1 MPAGSEAPPPK
12 LPHTFRPLGVRFA
25 VFVFGGMLLA
35 VCLVAWFALPAH
47 IRAEFSLL
55 ERLTGGFFALVLAV
69 IAAGLARCRLVAR
82 EDGVTIVNGYRKRSF
97 HWNQLVAITLR
108 PGGPWA
114 VIDLSDGTAVSA
126 MAIQSA
132 DGGRATA
139 QVRAVRALINQQ
151 QGRPSRND

>member
-1 MPAGSEAPPPK
+1 
-12 LPHTFRPLGVRFA
+12 VRFA

-35 VCLVAWFALPAH
+35 VCLAAWFSLPAH
-47 IRAEFSLL
+47 IRGEFSVL
-55 ERLTGGFFALVLAV
+55 ERAIVAAFGLALAV

-82 EDGVTIVNGYRKRSF
+82 EDGVTVVNGYRKRDF

-114 VIDLSDGTAVSA
+114 VIDLSDGTTVSA
-126 MAIQSA
+126 MAIQSS
-132 DGGRATA
+132 DGPRALA

-151 QGRPSRND
+151 SQPSQND